1 MSQRC
6 RDIFIAEE
14 QYCTYS
20 WNWSLYLGH
29 YICTINTT
37 FHLEHPVL
45 WCSNYLVND
54 NKILKG
60 IRNDGIPDP
69 SSPSWTTQWS
79 EATLGRVSALSW
91 AAAID
96 TNKCAPASSQSSV
109 VLLLISLYT
118 TTEEHLV
125 CHYSPLIMLII
136 FDKVYVEKAESILY
150 PCRLSLL
157 IWGLECHEWGK
168 NYFPWRISSAWWYW
182 LGLHWRVWCG
192 VGVTAGEGD
201 IFISAT
207 TIMKYGR

>member
-1 MSQRC
+1 MEKLYYSILCNEVLHKYWHQQGLSSSISSQWKLKDQSKMQRY
-6 RDIFIAEE
+6 I
-14 QYCTYS
+14 YCWRTILHLLGIGLYTYGTF
-20 WNWSLYLGH
+20 YF
-29 YICTINTT
+29 TVNTT

-109 VLLLISLYT
+109 VLLLISLHNNR
-118 TTEEHLV
+118 EASLV
-125 CHYSPLIMLII
+125 SLFAHNNAHYKLYLIEYFTPSHIRPQLVTD
-136 FDKVYVEKAESILY
+136 FA
-150 PCRLSLL
+150 LS
-157 IWGLECHEWGK
+157 K
-168 NYFPWRISSAWWYW
+168 S
-182 LGLHWRVWCG
+182 
-192 VGVTAGEGD
+192 
-201 IFISAT
+201 
-207 TIMKYGR
+207 